1 MLNLLRILIR
11 ASLALHTLGGSQLF
25 RNYTVLFFQAQGHLI
40 YTSKNDQGQMF
51 TLTLRQVGVVNP
63 MDMQYIQFYNIMI
76 RKVMEKMNLT
86 EVKRNYYDAEVSW
99 TDS

>member
-1 MLNLLRILIR
+1 
-11 ASLALHTLGGSQLF
+11 
-25 RNYTVLFFQAQGHLI
+25 
-40 YTSKNDQGQMF
+40 MF

-86 EVKRNYYDAEVSW
+86 EVKRNYYDAEVIW

>member
-1 MLNLLRILIR
+1 
-11 ASLALHTLGGSQLF
+11 
-25 RNYTVLFFQAQGHLI
+25 
-40 YTSKNDQGQMF
+40 MF

-99 TDS
+99 TDSWAACLSDHPSVVYFITSH